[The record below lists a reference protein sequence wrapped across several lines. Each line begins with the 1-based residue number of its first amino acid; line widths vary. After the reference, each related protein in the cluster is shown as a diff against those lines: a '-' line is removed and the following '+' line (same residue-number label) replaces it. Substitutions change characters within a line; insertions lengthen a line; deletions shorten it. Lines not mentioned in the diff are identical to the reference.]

1 MNAGSHG
8 SREDLRKRE
17 AKKGA
22 WTRQRNIMDVRL
34 NVLQPVKKRRR
45 FSRKD
50 LKSNRLCDRRLLLLV
65 GLLSSLSHFSGLS
78 VGPM

>member
-1 MNAGSHG
+1 
-8 SREDLRKRE
+8 
-17 AKKGA
+17 
-22 WTRQRNIMDVRL
+22 MDVRL